1 MDVGPA
7 NLPAPHS
14 FIGGGMNL
22 NQNIVE
28 LQGIV
33 KRFPGVIANNGVNL
47 SVAPGTIHAIV
58 GENGSGKSTLMKILY
73 GAQQPDEGE
82 IRIKSELCKF
92 KSARDAIE
100 AGIGMV
106 FQHFMLADN
115 FLVWENIVLGE
126 EPRSGVSLSSDLAI
140 KQIKELSAKYGLA
153 VDPEAVTGSLGV
165 GERQRVEI
173 LKVLYRG
180 ASIIILDEPT
190 AVLVPQ
196 EVDELFASLR
206 ELVSGGVTVIFIS
219 HKLDEVLKVADA
231 ITVIRAGKTVG
242 EITDTSNVTA
252 VDLATMMIGTILPRP
267 ATERGVI
274 TEDILLEV
282 DKVDLVHDGR
292 YLLKDISFAVH
303 SGEVVGIAG
312 VEGNGQEEILEVI
325 LGLQTQTSG
334 RVLLK
339 SVELQHLDTR
349 HRRDAGIGYIPA
361 DRQRDGLMLP
371 ASLWENS
378 ALGHQREEPAS
389 DGMWINRSALREH
402 TRKIIEKFDVRT
414 PGVEVSAQALSGGN
428 QQKLIVGR
436 EMFSAPTVLVA
447 AHPTRG
453 IDVGAQAAVWE
464 SLREA
469 KRQGKGLLLVSA
481 DLDEL
486 IGLSDRLL
494 VMLRGSIV
502 AALDPQEI
510 SAAELG
516 AYMTGV
522 RMQETV

>member
-1 MDVGPA
+1 M
-7 NLPAPHS
+7 S
-14 FIGGGMNL
+14 RS
-22 NQNIVE
+22 IVE

-33 KRFPGVIANNGVNL
+33 KHFPGVIANNGVKL

-82 IRIKSELCKF
+82 IRIEGDLCKF

-100 AGIGMV
+100 VGIGMV

-126 EPRSGVSLSSDLAI
+126 EPRSGLSLSSEMAI

-252 VDLATMMIGTILPRP
+252 VELATMMIGTILPRP
-267 ATERGVI
+267 ETERGVI

-282 DKVDLVHDGR
+282 DKVNLVRDGR
-292 YLLKDISFAVH
+292 SLLKDISFAVH

-325 LGLQTQTSG
+325 LGLQSQTSG
-334 RVLLK
+334 RMLLN
-339 SVELQHLDTR
+339 SVELQHLNTR

-361 DRQRDGLMLP
+361 DRQRDGLMLS
-371 ASLWENS
+371 ATLWENS
-378 ALGHQREEPAS
+378 ALGHQRQEPAS
-389 DGMWINRSALREH
+389 VGMWINRNALREH
-402 TRKIIEKFDVRT
+402 TQKIIGKFDVRT
-414 PGVEVSAQALSGGN
+414 PGVEVSAQVLSGGN

-502 AALDPQEI
+502 AALDPQI
-510 SAAELG
+510 TSAAELG

-522 RMQETV
+522 RMQETL

>member
-1 MDVGPA
+1 M
-7 NLPAPHS
+7 
-14 FIGGGMNL
+14 

-28 LQGIV
+28 LHGIV
-33 KRFPGVIANNGVNL
+33 KRFPGVIANNGVEL
-47 SVAPGTIHAIV
+47 SVKPGTIHAIV
-58 GENGSGKSTLMKILY
+58 GENGSGKSTMMKILY

-82 IRIKSELCKF
+82 IRIKGELRRF

-100 AGIGMV
+100 VGIGMV

-126 EPRSGVSLSSDLAI
+126 EPRSGLTLSSDLAL
-140 KQIKELSAKYGLA
+140 KQIRELSSKYGLA

-173 LKVLYRG
+173 LKVLFRG

-206 ELVSGGVTVIFIS
+206 ELVASGVTVIFIS

-242 EITDTSNVTA
+242 EITETSLVTA
-252 VDLATMMIGTILPRP
+252 VELATMMIGSILPHP
-267 ATERGVI
+267 GTERGVI
-274 TEDILLEV
+274 TEDVLLEV
-282 DKVDLVHDGR
+282 EQINLVRGNR
-292 YLLKDISFAVH
+292 SLLADISFAVH
-303 SGEVVGIAG
+303 SGEIVGIAG

-325 LGLQTQTSG
+325 LGLQAQTSG

-339 SVELQHLDTR
+339 SIELQHVDTR

-361 DRQRDGLMLP
+361 DRQRDGLMLS
-371 ASLWENS
+371 ATLWENT
-378 ALGHQREEPAS
+378 ALGHQRQEPAS
-389 DGMWINRSALREH
+389 DGLWINRAALRTH
-402 TRKIIEKFDVRT
+402 TQKIIEKFDVRT
-414 PGVEVSAQALSGGN
+414 PGVEVSAQSLSGGN

-436 EMFSAPTVLVA
+436 EMLSSPTVLVA

-502 AALDPQEI
+502 AALDPQAT

-516 AYMTGV
+516 AYMTGARV
-522 RMQETV
+522 QKAL

>member
-1 MDVGPA
+1 M
-7 NLPAPHS
+7 
-14 FIGGGMNL
+14 

-28 LQGIV
+28 LHGIV
-33 KRFPGVIANNGVNL
+33 KRFPGVIANNGVEI
-47 SVAPGTIHAIV
+47 SVKPGTIHAIV

-73 GAQQPDEGE
+73 GAQQPDEGD
-82 IRIKSELCKF
+82 IRIKGELRKF

-100 AGIGMV
+100 VGIGMV

-126 EPRSGVSLSSDLAI
+126 EPRSGLTLSSDLAI
-140 KQIKELSAKYGLA
+140 KQIRELSSKYGLA

-173 LKVLYRG
+173 LKVLFRG

-206 ELVSGGVTVIFIS
+206 ELVASGVTVIFIS

-242 EITDTSNVTA
+242 EITDTSHVTA
-252 VDLATMMIGTILPRP
+252 VELATMMIGSILPHP
-267 ATERGVI
+267 GTERGVI
-274 TEDILLEV
+274 TEDVLLEV
-282 DKVDLVHDGR
+282 KQINLVRDSR
-292 YLLKDISFAVH
+292 SLLADISFAVH
-303 SGEVVGIAG
+303 SGEIVGIAG

-325 LGLQTQTSG
+325 LGLQAQTSG

-339 SVELQHLDTR
+339 SIELQHVDTR
-349 HRRDAGIGYIPA
+349 HRRDAGISYIPA
-361 DRQRDGLMLP
+361 DRQRDGLMLS
-371 ASLWENS
+371 ATLWENT
-378 ALGHQREEPAS
+378 ALGHQRQEPAS
-389 DGMWINRSALREH
+389 DGIWINRAALR
-402 TRKIIEKFDVRT
+402 TYTQKIIEMFDVRT

-436 EMFSAPTVLVA
+436 EMLSSPTVLVA

-469 KRQGKGLLLVSA
+469 KRQGTGLLLVSA

-502 AALDPQEI
+502 AALDPQAT

-516 AYMTGV
+516 AYMTGARV
-522 RMQETV
+522 QEAL

>member
-1 MDVGPA
+1 
-7 NLPAPHS
+7 
-14 FIGGGMNL
+14 L

-28 LQGIV
+28 LHGIV
-33 KRFPGVIANNGVNL
+33 KRFPGVIANNGVEL
-47 SVAPGTIHAIV
+47 SVKPGTIHAIV
-58 GENGSGKSTLMKILY
+58 GENGSGKSTMMKILY

-82 IRIKSELCKF
+82 IRIKGELRRF

-100 AGIGMV
+100 VGIGMV

-126 EPRSGVSLSSDLAI
+126 EPRSGLTLSSDLAL
-140 KQIKELSAKYGLA
+140 KQIRELSSKYGLA

-173 LKVLYRG
+173 LKVLFRG

-206 ELVSGGVTVIFIS
+206 ELVASGVTVIFIS

-242 EITDTSNVTA
+242 EITETSLVTA
-252 VDLATMMIGTILPRP
+252 VELATMMIGSILPHP
-267 ATERGVI
+267 GTERGVI
-274 TEDILLEV
+274 TEDVLLEV
-282 DKVDLVHDGR
+282 EQINLVRGNR
-292 YLLKDISFAVH
+292 SLLADISFAVH
-303 SGEVVGIAG
+303 SGEIVGIAG

-325 LGLQTQTSG
+325 LGLQAQTSG

-339 SVELQHLDTR
+339 SIELQHVDTR

-361 DRQRDGLMLP
+361 DRQRDGLMLS
-371 ASLWENS
+371 ATLWENT
-378 ALGHQREEPAS
+378 ALGHQRQEPAS
-389 DGMWINRSALREH
+389 DGLWINRAALRTH
-402 TRKIIEKFDVRT
+402 TQKIIEKFDVRT
-414 PGVEVSAQALSGGN
+414 PGVEVSAQSLSGGN

-436 EMFSAPTVLVA
+436 EMLSSPTVLVA

-502 AALDPQEI
+502 AALDPQAT

-516 AYMTGV
+516 AYMTGARV
-522 RMQETV
+522 QKAL

>member
-1 MDVGPA
+1 
-7 NLPAPHS
+7 
-14 FIGGGMNL
+14 
-22 NQNIVE
+22 
-28 LQGIV
+28 
-33 KRFPGVIANNGVNL
+33 
-47 SVAPGTIHAIV
+47 
-58 GENGSGKSTLMKILY
+58 
-73 GAQQPDEGE
+73 
-82 IRIKSELCKF
+82 
-92 KSARDAIE
+92 
-100 AGIGMV
+100 
-106 FQHFMLADN
+106 
-115 FLVWENIVLGE
+115 
-126 EPRSGVSLSSDLAI
+126 
-140 KQIKELSAKYGLA
+140 
-153 VDPEAVTGSLGV
+153 
-165 GERQRVEI
+165 
-173 LKVLYRG
+173 
-180 ASIIILDEPT
+180 
-190 AVLVPQ
+190 
-196 EVDELFASLR
+196 
-206 ELVSGGVTVIFIS
+206 
-219 HKLDEVLKVADA
+219 
-231 ITVIRAGKTVG
+231 
-242 EITDTSNVTA
+242 
-252 VDLATMMIGTILPRP
+252 
-267 ATERGVI
+267 
-274 TEDILLEV
+274 
-282 DKVDLVHDGR
+282 
-292 YLLKDISFAVH
+292 VH

-325 LGLQTQTSG
+325 LGLQSQTSG
-334 RVLLK
+334 RVLLN

-361 DRQRDGLMLP
+361 DRQRDGLMLS
-371 ASLWENS
+371 AALWENS

-389 DGMWINRSALREH
+389 DGMWINRSALRDH

-502 AALDPQEI
+502 AALDPQVI

-522 RMQETV
+522 RVQETV

>member
-1 MDVGPA
+1 
-7 NLPAPHS
+7 
-14 FIGGGMNL
+14 MNL
-22 NQNIVE
+22 NIVE
-28 LQGIV
+28 LHGIV
-33 KRFPGVIANNGVNL
+33 KRFPGVIANDGVKL
-47 SVAPGTIHAIV
+47 VVKPGTIHAIV

-82 IRIKSELCKF
+82 IRIKGELRKF
-92 KSARDAIE
+92 KSAKDAIE
-100 AGIGMV
+100 VGIGMV

-115 FLVWENIVLGE
+115 LLVWENIVLGD
-126 EPRSGVSLSSDLAI
+126 EPGSGLMLSSELAV
-140 KQIKELSAKYGLA
+140 KQISELSARYGLA

-196 EVDELFASLR
+196 EVDELFVSLR
-206 ELVSGGVTVIFIS
+206 ELVAGGVTVIFIS

-242 EITDTSNVTA
+242 EVTDASNVTA
-252 VDLATMMIGTILPRP
+252 ADLATMMIGSILPNP
-267 ATERGVI
+267 GTERGVI
-274 TEDILLEV
+274 AEEVLLEV
-282 DKVDLVHDGR
+282 EQVNLVRDNR
-292 YLLKDISFAVH
+292 SLLADISFSVH
-303 SGEVVGIAG
+303 SGEIVGIAG
-312 VEGNGQEEILEVI
+312 VEGNGQEEILEII
-325 LGLQTQTSG
+325 LGLQDQTSG
-334 RVLLK
+334 RVLLN
-339 SVELQHLDTR
+339 SIALQQMDTR
-349 HRRDAGIGYIPA
+349 YRREAGIGYIPA
-361 DRQRDGLMLP
+361 DRHRDGLMLS
-371 ASLWENS
+371 ATLWENA
-378 ALGHQREEPAS
+378 ALGHQRLEPAS
-389 DGMWINRSALREH
+389 DGMWINRAALRTH
-402 TRKIIEKFDVRT
+402 TRKIIDKFDVRT

-436 EMFSAPTVLVA
+436 EMLSSPTVLVA

-502 AALDPQEI
+502 AEVDPQAT
-510 SAAELG
+510 SASELG

-522 RMQETV
+522 KVQEVI